1 MSLAIPPSL
10 LLDLNWRAD
19 PVLAGLQDIPL
30 PPTVPIFVALEKL
43 YFIAMWA
50 NSNQLPH
57 IINLRRSIM
66 YGGIDEENRPLL
78 LEIKAQLEQIKTDL
92 IEVKSDLTE
101 VKSDLTEVK
110 SDLTEVRNIVKRLET
125 SAKIVEAQRTFPRRG
140 GFGSPGITLEDQR
153 PG

>member
-19 PVLAGLQDIPL
+19 PVLAGLQDVPL

-78 LEIKAQLEQIKTDL
+78 LEIKAQLEQIKSQTDL
-92 IEVKSDLTE
+92 IEVKSDLTEVKSDLTE

-125 SAKIVEAQRTFPRRG
+125 SAKIVEAQCQT
-140 GFGSPGITLEDQR
+140 
-153 PG
+153 